1 MDEDRQMEKDLD
13 AVNWQKKRGKSE
25 VRISTALKLT
35 EKQILGSIR
44 CWPTFMTIATYLVS
58 EQSKKARSF
67 QIGIFTVFL
76 VVSFLALMKSVVDV
90 APVTFVKLASDSVGI
105 TDFRLTP
112 NLQLAAAPMKD
123 GNTNFL

>member
-1 MDEDRQMEKDLD
+1 MERDEGAAL
-13 AVNWQKKRGKSE
+13 WQQKRGKSE

-44 CWPTFMTIATYLVS
+44 CWPTFMTIVSYLVS

-76 VVSFLALMKSVVDV
+76 VVSFLALLKSAVDV
-90 APVTFVKLASDSVGI
+90 APVTFVKLASDSVGL

-112 NLQLAAAPMKD
+112 NLQLAKAPMKD